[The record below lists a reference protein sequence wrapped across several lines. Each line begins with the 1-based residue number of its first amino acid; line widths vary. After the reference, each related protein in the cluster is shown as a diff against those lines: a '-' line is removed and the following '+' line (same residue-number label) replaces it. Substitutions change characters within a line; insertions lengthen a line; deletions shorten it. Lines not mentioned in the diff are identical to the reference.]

1 MKQEPDTMCPA
12 FAVKKRRFREK
23 RLLLE
28 EKLSKPGSEEPD
40 FD

>member
-1 MKQEPDTMCPA
+1 MFIVLLQWRGSAP
-12 FAVKKRRFREK
+12 

-28 EKLSKPGSEEPD
+28 EKLSKIYLF

>member
-1 MKQEPDTMCPA
+1 MVFKLMFIAQARQRP
-12 FAVKKRRFREK
+12 

-28 EKLSKPGSEEPD
+28 EKLSKIYLI